1 MPAFWNRIR
10 AFCWREP
17 NCRLMGVD
25 PHFFGGSLVV
35 QNLHASIIFRK
46 KKVENCSLEFVSHVF
61 FCSPAKQE
69 MKKGDR
75 LQCSEELVEWARIC
89 C

>member
-46 KKVENCSLEFVSHVF
+46 KKLKTARWNLFHTFSF
-61 FCSPAKQE
+61 AA
-69 MKKGDR
+69 
-75 LQCSEELVEWARIC
+75 LQSRR
-89 C
+89 